1 MLSTRNVILLVSR
14 AAIFETNAGRCASGN
29 VVLGAG
35 AEFVRF
41 MLARPLVEEDGRIE
55 AVVVLGAERRRPGRD
70 GTANVASFDNANVI
84 SLEDFVWGAAT
95 KVNGLIGYGV
105 SDRKKPSVRMSK
117 ARFIICHPPLKSWI
131 R

>member
-41 MLARPLVEEDGRIE
+41 MLAFEAGPLVEEDGSIG
-55 AVVVLGAERRRPGRD
+55 AVVVFGAERRRSGRE
-70 GTANVASFDNANVI
+70 GTANVASFDDVNVI
-84 SLEDFVWGAAT
+84 SL
-95 KVNGLIGYGV
+95 
-105 SDRKKPSVRMSK
+105 
-117 ARFIICHPPLKSWI
+117 
-131 R
+131 